1 LLSDAPAA
9 KSLELSLGY
18 RYSES
23 KFEDEIADIESST
36 DSSNA
41 YKAELSWVP
50 VDSLRVRT
58 SYQRAVRAPNF
69 DELFDGGGSAPQ
81 YFDPC
86 SVTSAKRTGSDA
98 AAMRALCLATGV
110 SPTAIN
116 SYVQTPG
123 NQISITTTGNP
134 NLKPE
139 TADTITL
146 GLVFSSP
153 WEGWLA
159 GFQGSIDYYNIDIS
173 DPIIDPSA
181 NLFVAA
187 CYNYFGDNP
196 TYSANNVFCQGVVR
210 GGGDVLFV
218 ASPDDPV
225 DGNFPGINGGSIKTD
240 GIDLQLNY
248 GTGLPVGELSVN
260 LLYNYLLSYEQSD
273 RPGLPTIDYAGTIS
287 YFGAGLG
294 TSFPEQRA
302 NLTTGYN
309 IGPFGFTARL
319 RWIGE
324 MDNRAAVQFPGE
336 RFTGVPSITY
346 IDVGAS
352 WKFME
357 KSTFRI
363 GVNNVADKQ
372 PPQYA
377 PNVQSGT
384 DPSTYDVIG
393 RRIYGQISVGF

>member
-9 KSLELSLGY
+9 KSVELSIGY

-23 KFEDEIADIESST
+23 KFEDEIDNIESST

-50 VDSLRVRT
+50 IDSLRVRT

-86 SVTSAKRTGSDA
+86 SVTTAKRTGADA
-98 AAMRALCLATGV
+98 AAMSALCQATGIGAG
-110 SPTAIN
+110 AIN
-116 SYVQTPG
+116 TYVQTPG
-123 NQISITTTGNP
+123 NQISITTTGNI

-139 TADTITL
+139 TADTVTL
-146 GLVFSSP
+146 GMVFSSP

-181 NLFVAA
+181 NLYVAA

-196 TYSANNVFCQGVVR
+196 TYSATNQFCR
-210 GGGDVLFV
+210 GIQRAGGDILGV

-225 DGNFPGINGGSIKTD
+225 AGLFPGINGGSIQTD

-248 GTGLPVGELSVN
+248 GTGLPVGELNFN

-309 IGPFGFTARL
+309 IGQFGFTARL
-319 RWIGE
+319 RWIGDME
-324 MDNRAAVQFPGE
+324 NRAAVQFPGE
-336 RFTGVPSITY
+336 TFKGVPSITY
-346 IDVGAS
+346 IDLGAS

-372 PPQYA
+372 PPRYA